1 MLWATS
7 DHWWFLL
14 LVPLFWPN
22 VLSFWCFHYRRCLRA
37 ISTPV
42 SRYHKFWASVT
53 WCLSRTTSSPN
64 LRSVE
69 ASFFFFSEI
78 TWNSSKLAQ
87 KISERK
93 NYMKSNALIFLKVEY
108 ETFTCLLVGFF
119 SVFII
124 FILLLTSVVWRAFF
138 YDLESIRGSILQ
150 IMNCCMTNGVLW
162 FEYLY
167 LQGFEDKDV
176 FVCESRYSNRHK
188 SFKKIKASILLSTM
202 LYEYPFFHLN
212 VPSAYFNNESFLSLF
227 NLCVLDLISKSQ
239 TRSNKFE

>member
-124 FILLLTSVVWRAFF
+124 FISLLT
-138 YDLESIRGSILQ
+138 
-150 IMNCCMTNGVLW
+150 
-162 FEYLY
+162 YLLY
-167 LQGFEDKDV
+167 EGLFSMIWV
-176 FVCESRYSNRHK
+176 FVFTGIWRQRCLCLWVQVQQSSQVIQENQGK
-188 SFKKIKASILLSTM
+188 
-202 LYEYPFFHLN
+202 YPTVNHALWVSLFHLN

-227 NLCVLDLISKSQ
+227 NLCVLDLILKSQ